1 MICRGVDMS
10 RRQKDPLRALSAE
23 EREELTRLSY
33 SQSAPAAQ
41 VARATA
47 LLAVADGQSY
57 LAAARQAGRCD
68 NDTVA
73 AWVARFNR
81 EGLAAVMPRHGG
93 GPPICYGAAAQRRI
107 VEEAQRTPDRARD
120 GTAIWSLSTLQCA
133 LRRAEDGLPRVSTY
147 TIWQT
152 LHAAGLSWQQSRT
165 WCATG
170 MAVRKRK
177 QGGAVVVR
185 DPDAAGKKP

>member
-1 MICRGVDMS
+1 MRG
-10 RRQKDPLRALSAE
+10 LSTE

-57 LAAARQAGRCD
+57 LAAARQAGRRD

-93 GPPICYGAAAQRRI
+93 GPPICYGAAEQRRI
-107 VEEAQRTPDRARD
+107 LEEAQRTPDRARD

-133 LRRAEDGLPRVSTY
+133 LRRAEDGLLWVSTY
-147 TIWQT
+147 
-152 LHAAGLSWQQSRT
+152 
-165 WCATG
+165 
-170 MAVRKRK
+170 M
-177 QGGAVVVR
+177 
-185 DPDAAGKKP
+185 

>member
-1 MICRGVDMS
+1 MS
-10 RRQKDPLRALSAE
+10 RCQKDPLRALSAE

-73 AWVARFNR
+73 AWVTRFNR
-81 EGLAAVMPRHGG
+81 EGVAAVMPRHGG
-93 GPPICYGAAAQRRI
+93 GPPIRYGAAEQRRI
-107 VEEAQRTPDRARD
+107 LEEAQRAPDRARD

-133 LRRAEDGLPRVSTY
+133 LRRAEDGLPRVSTD

-170 MAVRKRK
+170 TAVRKRK
-177 QGGAVVVR
+177 QGGAVVVC

>member
-1 MICRGVDMS
+1 MS
-10 RRQKDPLRALSAE
+10 RRQKDPLRAVSAE
-23 EREELTRLSY
+23 ERAELTRLSH
-33 SQSAPAAQ
+33 SQSTPAAQ

-81 EGLAAVMPRHGG
+81 EGLAAVVPRHGG
-93 GPPICYGAAAQRRI
+93 GPPVRYGAAEQRRI
-107 VEEAQRTPDRARD
+107 LEEAQRPPDRARD
-120 GTAIWSLSTLQCA
+120 GTAAWSLSTLQRT
-133 LRRAEDGLPRVSTY
+133 LRGAEDGLPQVSTD

-152 LHAAGLSWQQSRT
+152 LHGAGMSWQQSRT

-177 QGGAVVVR
+177 QGGAVVVH
-185 DPDAAGKKP
+185 DPDAVGKKP

>member
-1 MICRGVDMS
+1 MRT
-10 RRQKDPLRALSAE
+10 LSAA
-23 EREELTRLSY
+23 ERAELTRLSF

-47 LLAVADGQSY
+47 LLAVAEGQSY
-57 LAAARQAGRCD
+57 LAAARQAGRRD

-73 AWVARFNR
+73 AWVTRFNR

-93 GPPICYGAAAQRRI
+93 GPPIRYGAAEQQRILADAQR
-107 VEEAQRTPDRARD
+107 APDRARD
-120 GTAIWSLSTLQCA
+120 GTATWSLSTLQRT
-133 LRRAEDGLPRVSTY
+133 LRGAEDGLPRVSTY

-152 LHAAGLSWQQSRT
+152 LHGAGLSWQQSRT

-170 MAVRKRK
+170 MAARKRK
-177 QGGAVVVR
+177 QSGAVVVH

>member
-1 MICRGVDMS
+1 MS
-10 RRQKDPLRALSAE
+10 RGGYVTLPEGS
-23 EREELTRLSY
+23 
-33 SQSAPAAQ
+33 
-41 VARATA
+41 VARLERGGTRR
-47 LLAVADGQSY
+47 AD
-57 LAAARQAGRCD
+57 AAELFAERAGGSGCPGNGRAGGRRWAEPSGGSRTAGRCD

-120 GTAIWSLSTLQCA
+120 GTAIWSWSTLQCA

-177 QGGAVVVR
+177 QGGAVAVR
-185 DPDAAGKKP
+185 APDAAGKNPYR

>member
-1 MICRGVDMS
+1 MS
-10 RRQKDPLRALSAE
+10 RRQKDPLRVVSAE
-23 EREELTRLSY
+23 ERAELIRLSC
-33 SQSAPAAQ
+33 SQSMPAAW

-73 AWVARFNR
+73 AWVTRFNR
-81 EGLAAVMPRHGG
+81 EGMAAVRSRHGG
-93 GPPICYGAAAQRRI
+93 GPPLRYGAVEQRRI
-107 VEEAQRTPDRARD
+107 LDEAQRAPDRARD
-120 GTAIWSLSTLQCA
+120 GTATWSLSTLQCA
-133 LRRAEDGLPRVSTY
+133 LRRAEDGLPAISTY

-152 LHAAGLSWQQSRT
+152 LHHAGLSWQQSRT
-165 WCATG
+165 WCDTG
-170 MAVRKRK
+170 AVVRKRK
-177 QGGAVVVR
+177 RGGAVMVS